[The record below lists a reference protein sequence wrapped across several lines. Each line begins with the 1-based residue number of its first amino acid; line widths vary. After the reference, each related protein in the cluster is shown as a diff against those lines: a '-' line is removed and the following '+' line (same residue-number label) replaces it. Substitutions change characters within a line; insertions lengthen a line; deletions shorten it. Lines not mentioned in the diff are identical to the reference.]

1 MKTINEA
8 SVFAEVNLR
17 IEKLN
22 ANTKRQWGTMSTEQM
37 LWHCRQQLSLGT
49 GELKVKHL
57 VPAPIRWVLRKTL
70 AGRVPFTKG
79 MGTVPGIEANKMEG
93 LDLETEKAA
102 LKKAL
107 FNFVSLPPEA
117 IVKTHPFFG
126 TMTDKDWGQIIY
138 KHLDHHLRQFG
149 V

>member
-1 MKTINEA
+1 MKNIFEPT
-8 SVFAEVNLR
+8 VLAEINLR
-17 IEKLN
+17 IDKLN
-22 ANTKRQWGTMSTEQM
+22 ADTVRQWGTMTTEQM

-57 VPAPIRWVLRKTL
+57 VPAPLRWVLKKTL
-70 AGRVPFTKG
+70 GSGVPFTKG
-79 MGTVPGIEANKMEG
+79 MGTVPGIEAHLKAG
-93 LDLETEKAA
+93 LNLENEKNA
-102 LKKAL
+102 LKSAL
-107 FNFVSLPPEA
+107 ADFVSLPPES
-117 IVKTHPFFG
+117 IIKTHPFFG

>member
-1 MKTINEA
+1 MKNITEPSVLAEINQ
-8 SVFAEVNLR
+8 R
-17 IEKLN
+17 IDKLN
-22 ANTKRQWGTMSTEQM
+22 NDTQRQWGTMTPAQM

-57 VPAPIRWVLRKTL
+57 VPAPLRWLLKKTL
-70 AGRVPFTKG
+70 GSGVPFTKG
-79 MGTVPGIEANKMEG
+79 MGTVPGIEAHLKN
-93 LDLETEKAA
+93 DLQFDNEKAA
-102 LKKAL
+102 LKSAL
-107 FNFVSLPPEA
+107 ADFTRLPSEA
-117 IVKTHPFFG
+117 IIKTHPFFG